1 MSALAVL
8 LLLALTI
15 LSGLK
20 VYYSDTSVEA
30 IPYILAAGGRLLAML
45 IGSLSL
51 AIGIHLVLFLQ
62 YSLIPTPDQHTMFS
76 KFPLGTSTAQENPT
90 VLVDTKLYV
99 LTSGEKFKLN
109 EVVS

>member
-62 YSLIPTPDQHTMFS
+62 YSLIPTPDQRDIQLRYPDNSLVVVGIFS
-76 KFPLGTSTAQENPT
+76 VGAELMLWALFQWLR
-90 VLVDTKLYV
+90 
-99 LTSGEKFKLN
+99 
-109 EVVS
+109 

>member
-1 MSALAVL
+1 MSTVAAL

-30 IPYILAAGGRLLAML
+30 IPYILAAVGRLLAML

-51 AIGIHLVLFLQ
+51 AVGIYIALFLQ
-62 YSLIPTPDQHTMFS
+62 YALIPTPEQRDLKLRYPDNSIIAVGIFS
-76 KFPLGTSTAQENPT
+76 VGAELILWAIFQWIR
-90 VLVDTKLYV
+90 
-99 LTSGEKFKLN
+99 
-109 EVVS
+109 